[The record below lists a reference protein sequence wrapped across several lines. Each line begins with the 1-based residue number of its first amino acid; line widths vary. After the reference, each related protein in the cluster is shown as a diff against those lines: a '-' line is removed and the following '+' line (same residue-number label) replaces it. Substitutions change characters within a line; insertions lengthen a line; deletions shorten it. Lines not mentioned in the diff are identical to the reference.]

1 MNELDDEIA
10 VVETRREAKKIA
22 KAEAVARKEMLW
34 VIDVLNDN
42 PAESFKVIA
51 CLQFLC
57 KSLEKGIPQLWHLV

>member
-1 MNELDDEIA
+1 MIKNTYYKVMNELDDEIA

-42 PAESFKVIA
+42 EIA
-51 CLQFLC
+51 VYD
-57 KSLEKGIPQLWHLV
+57 EKGEEF